1 MTAVKDYT
9 VHIDSK
15 KELHLE
21 VHYSSTTM
29 LRNMITGV
37 LC

>member
-15 KELHLE
+15 KRI
-21 VHYSSTTM
+21 T
-29 LRNMITGV
+29 LRGAVFQDYNV
-37 LC
+37 VAPLSA